1 MEGFTAKFYGDKE
14 CPVCGKRF
22 FVLYPHLWAYKRGNV
37 KAARF
42 FCSWK
47 CLRAADKKGET
58 HVGAPKKFTKQME
71 QEAVR
76 IALDGRNPLQYLEEH
91 GSTNPPQKWYE
102 IKQKVKESDPETYAK
117 LPKRIQRK
125 DAVKP
130 VETPEGE
137 YSVADADP
145 VNGPVTPD
153 ELYEKFDKFVEVK
166 DVQAPKIT
174 KPVNYDGYDVTA
186 IRHPAIG
193 EFYYD
198 RKFNS
203 IDWRTEEGD
212 EVSMAPALWRELT
225 EQLPK
230 IMEIL
235 GVGA

>member
-1 MEGFTAKFYGDKE
+1 M
-14 CPVCGKRF
+14 
-22 FVLYPHLWAYKRGNV
+22 
-37 KAARF
+37 
-42 FCSWK
+42 
-47 CLRAADKKGET
+47 
-58 HVGAPKKFTKQME
+58 GAPKKFTKQME

-76 IALDGRNPLQYLEEH
+76 IALEGRNPLQYLEKC
-91 GSTNPPQKWYE
+91 GSMNPQQKWYE
-102 IKQKVKESDPETYAK
+102 IKQKVKESDPETWAK

-137 YSVADADP
+137 YSAADEDP
-145 VNGPVTPD
+145 VKGPVTPD
-153 ELYEKFDKFVEVK
+153 ELYERFDKFVEVK

-174 KPVNYDGYDVTA
+174 KPVSYDGYDVTA
-186 IRHPAIG
+186 IRHPALG

-212 EVSMAPALWRELT
+212 EISMAPALWRELI
-225 EQLPK
+225 EELPK
-230 IMEIL
+230 IMDIL